1 MHRIFVAALVAAV
14 LIVPAR
20 AADVPVKGP
29 VYKAAPAA
37 YDWRGFYIGAHAGG
51 IWVDGDFTAIPGGT
65 GSATGS
71 SFIGGAL
78 IGYNWRLAPNWIWGV
93 EADFGFASADSAT
106 IVVGPGVVQSELQWN
121 AHLRA
126 RLGYTMNRT
135 VFFIAGG
142 LALAEV
148 EQFLP
153 AGPARVS
160 NTLAGYSIGAG
171 IDHAFAARWVG
182 RIEYLY
188 DSFSEKNYNYVPFGG
203 GLLASSYDSHTVRG
217 ALIYR
222 W

>member
-78 IGYNWRLAPNWIWGV
+78 IGYNWRLAPTGSGV
-93 EADFGFASADSAT
+93 SKRTSASPAPTRQPS
-106 IVVGPGVVQSELQWN
+106 
-121 AHLRA
+121 
-126 RLGYTMNRT
+126 
-135 VFFIAGG
+135 
-142 LALAEV
+142 
-148 EQFLP
+148 LP
-153 AGPARVS
+153 APVSCRANCSGTLTCAR
-160 NTLAGYSIGAG
+160 A
-171 IDHAFAARWVG
+171 WVT
-182 RIEYLY
+182 R
-188 DSFSEKNYNYVPFGG
+188 
-203 GLLASSYDSHTVRG
+203 
-217 ALIYR
+217 
-222 W
+222 